1 MPVRE
6 LITVPDDTLRK
17 ISEPLNK
24 VELNEKKLIKDL
36 FETMYHHNGIGL
48 AAVQVGIHKRI
59 IVLDVSKKDDEKNP
73 LCFINPVIKKISQKT
88 SIYEEGCLSIPNTFI
103 EIERPK
109 ICTISY
115 VDQEGVKKEKEVS
128 RGGNPITTEARL
140 HKDIPALQHH
150 GVVPPPRTPPSAPS
164 ISPNSPSH
172 SPLVLRGPLPNVTQ
186 ISRSVAKQD
195 SSAGINSAP
204 SPLSLEE
211 SSERAAEQISRRL
224 LGAPLAPLAP
234 LGAPFARLARRR
246 GRVRARACDARV
258 CVRPPQPA
266 LRATMLVRLSPRTS
280 QSSAHGVGVITLRAN
295 GLPGRAIPCSEMAI
309 LCLPLVLGV

>member
-103 EIERPK
+103 KIERPK
-109 ICTISY
+109 TVILEFIN
-115 VDQEGVKKEKEVS
+115 ELGKKKELKLDGLLSTCAQHEIQHCD
-128 RGGNPITTEARL
+128 GRL
-140 HKDIPALQHH
+140 IIDYLSKLKKDLI
-150 GVVPPPRTPPSAPS
+150 
-164 ISPNSPSH
+164 I
-172 SPLVLRGPLPNVTQ
+172 
-186 ISRSVAKQD
+186 KK
-195 SSAGINSAP
+195 
-204 SPLSLEE
+204 LSKKKLK
-211 SSERAAEQISRRL
+211 
-224 LGAPLAPLAP
+224 
-234 LGAPFARLARRR
+234 
-246 GRVRARACDARV
+246 
-258 CVRPPQPA
+258 
-266 LRATMLVRLSPRTS
+266 
-280 QSSAHGVGVITLRAN
+280 N
-295 GLPGRAIPCSEMAI
+295 
-309 LCLPLVLGV
+309 